1 MQYPHD
7 IEGVVLENIKR
18 WAMEDMIK
26 SSGEE
31 CHSKVEA
38 AGQEASDAE
47 MLKTYATG
55 LLPLALNGYGYFVYV
70 LEFFP
75 IG

>member
-1 MQYPHD
+1 
-7 IEGVVLENIKR
+7 
-18 WAMEDMIK
+18 MEDMIK